1 MDQPHRL
8 QPIPP
13 NQLTADQKALFDD
26 IVASIGVDLDAT
38 HSFVTQNED
47 GAFVGPFNG
56 WIHSPITGAAIW
68 NVIKEMRRD
77 EKLPQNL
84 RQIAIVTTGSHFK
97 ANYEVYAHASMARQ
111 YFSEQ
116 QVNALATGAL
126 PHGFKPEE
134 ELVYKFTKAL
144 VQGGPLADNIY
155 AEGVKVL
162 GEDKVIELIFL
173 VGLYSLVSMC
183 LNGFNVPVPATPRN

>member
-1 MDQPHRL
+1 MDQPQQL

-13 NQLTADQKALFDD
+13 HQLTPAQKALFDD
-26 IVASIGVDLDAT
+26 IVASIGKDLDAT
-38 HSFVTQNED
+38 HSFVTQNKD

-68 NVIKEMRRD
+68 NVIKEMSRD

-97 ANYEVYAHASMARQ
+97 ANYEIYAHSSMARQ
-111 YFSEQ
+111 YFSEE
-116 QVNALATGAL
+116 QVKALADGIL
-126 PHGFKPEE
+126 PPGLVIEE
-134 ELVYKFTKAL
+134 QLVYKITKAL
-144 VQGGPLADNIY
+144 VQGGPLADDLY
-155 AEGVKVL
+155 TEGVDLL
-162 GEDKVIELIFL
+162 GKDEVIELIFL

-183 LNGFNVPVPATPRN
+183 LNGFNVPVPTTVNR